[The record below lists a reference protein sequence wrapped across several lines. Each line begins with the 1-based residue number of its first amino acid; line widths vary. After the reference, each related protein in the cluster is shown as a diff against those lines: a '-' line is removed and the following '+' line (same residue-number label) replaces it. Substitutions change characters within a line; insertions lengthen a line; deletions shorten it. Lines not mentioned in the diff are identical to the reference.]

1 MVSIQDV
8 SIKKK
13 LVFMQVFTSVII
25 LVLSSV
31 AFVIT
36 DIKSYKEQKVERFN
50 DIALVIGSNIIS
62 SIQLLD
68 YDAAKEKLQELNVK
82 PDILN
87 AVILDKNGAV
97 FASYTMRGADSVR
110 FSLADIDNKKA
121 EFVGNYLFVYHN
133 IIKDNEI
140 IGKVCLQVEANKVKD
155 VINEK
160 LQVAALLLVV
170 GIAFAF
176 LIAMFVQRSISVP
189 LSDLANVIKK
199 VKESGD
205 YKSRSLVKGK
215 DEINALSQ
223 VFNDM
228 LEKIEKRELS
238 LKERTAELEISIKE
252 LESFSFS
259 VSHDLRAPIRAIN
272 GFAKIV
278 EKKYSPQFD
287 TEGQELL
294 NTIVKESIRM
304 GQLIDDLIAFARLGK
319 KEIQKTKVDMTALA
333 KEAVEELLKLSEKKY
348 KAKITVT
355 DLLPSDC
362 DRVLMRQVFVNLI
375 SNSLKYSYPKPDPSI
390 EIGSFSEENSIVY
403 FVKDNGVG
411 FDMKFYDQLYGV
423 FQRLHDPEQFEGT
436 GIGLSI
442 VKRIIVRHGGR
453 VWAEGKVNEGAT
465 FYFSLPKLSDLAQ

>member
-133 IIKDNEI
+133 LIKDNEI

-259 VSHDLRAPIRAIN
+259 VSHDLRAPIPAIN

-442 VKRIIVRHGGR
+442 VKKIVVRHGGR